1 MAHGLAW
8 RAGVPPESAGRLRNW
23 ALRAGLLSESVER
36 LISKLRLR
44 PLSFLGTRE
53 VGVRP

>member
-1 MAHGLAW
+1 M
-8 RAGVPPESAGRLRNW
+8 PP
-23 ALRAGLLSESVER
+23 ESVER